1 LPDHALHCLKIKSY
15 ASIATKKK
23 RKKSTGLYK
32 MPPKKKK
39 TVKKGGFLPLLML
52 PGGLMG
58 MAALMKAT
66 GGNVTG
72 GRRKR

>member
-1 LPDHALHCLKIKSY
+1 
-15 ASIATKKK
+15 
-23 RKKSTGLYK
+23 